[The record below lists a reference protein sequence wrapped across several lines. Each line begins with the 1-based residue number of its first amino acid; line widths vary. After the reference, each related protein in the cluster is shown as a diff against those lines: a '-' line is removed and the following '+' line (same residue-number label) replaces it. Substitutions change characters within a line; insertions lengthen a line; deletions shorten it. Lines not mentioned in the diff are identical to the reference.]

1 MKDKNTVIVHVNV
14 DTKEIDNALKKVRY
28 LKQQLQ
34 ELKTSID
41 ELNSALAEITLKIS
55 VEKGKGG
62 EKACFK

>member
-14 DTKEIDNALKKVRY
+14 DTKEIDNALKRVRY

-34 ELKTSID
+34 ELKTSAN
-41 ELNSALAEITLKIS
+41 ELSSALAEITLKIS

>member
-1 MKDKNTVIVHVNV
+1 MKPKNEVTLHVKA
-14 DTKEIDNALKKVRY
+14 DMTEIDKAKEKIRVLKES
-28 LKQQLQ
+28 LQ